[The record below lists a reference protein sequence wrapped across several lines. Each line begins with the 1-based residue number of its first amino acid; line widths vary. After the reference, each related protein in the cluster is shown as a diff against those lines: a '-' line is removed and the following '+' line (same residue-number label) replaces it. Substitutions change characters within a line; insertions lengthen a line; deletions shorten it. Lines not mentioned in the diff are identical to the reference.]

1 MVAHFI
7 GEHEAAVLIGFP
19 KPEPVG
25 HLLMVCAL
33 QNGKNER
40 RNGDGAAFAV
50 LGGDDLI
57 LSLSATNQ
65 LQLLIY
71 RDGSFVQVHAIP
83 LQPQSLA
90 FPHYCK
96 QGDRE

>member
-1 MVAHFI
+1 MVAQLI
-7 GEHEAAVLIGFP
+7 GEHETAILIGFP

-25 HLLMVCAL
+25 HLLMLRAL
-33 QNGKNER
+33 QDSKDER
-40 RNGDGAAFAV
+40 GNGDGAALAV

-71 RDGSFVQVHAIP
+71 RDSSF
-83 LQPQSLA
+83 
-90 FPHYCK
+90 
-96 QGDRE
+96 G